1 MKRDAHL
8 LLILTTAL
16 TPVLWGT
23 TYWTT
28 SELLPPDRPMFS
40 AMLRALPIGLV
51 MAAVLR
57 TRPSGDWWWRS
68 LVLGTLNIGAFFA
81 LLFVAAYRLP
91 GGAAST
97 ITALQP
103 LFALGLGAWWL
114 AARPSRLQVGAA
126 AVGFAGVSLVIGG
139 SASGLD
145 PIGVVAALVAAVS
158 MGAGVVLTKR
168 WQPPVS
174 PLAFTAWQL
183 TAGGLVLVPLA
194 LAVEGAPPAID
205 AEAAAG
211 YAYLGVLGTGLA
223 YALWLRGIR
232 RLPVGAVSALT
243 LISPLTATTIDWVVV
258 GQSLSGS
265 QIAGAVLVLAG
276 VVAAQVGAR
285 RPQLVSNVTETVA
298 SISSVPGRTGVGTES
313 SEPSAER
320 KLPPASPRKD
330 STLPP
335 STTAVTRP
343 RVTPASSASA

>member
-1 MKRDAHL
+1 MKRDSYL
-8 LLILTTAL
+8 LLILTTAI

-28 SELLPPDRPMFS
+28 AELLPADRPMLS
-40 AMLRALPIGLV
+40 AVLRALPIGLL

-57 TRPSGDWWWRS
+57 TRPSGEWWWRS

-103 LFALGLGAWWL
+103 LFALGLAAWWL
-114 AARPSRLQVGAA
+114 AAKPNRLQLAAA

-139 SASGLD
+139 SPSGLD
-145 PIGVVAALVAAVS
+145 AIGVAAALGAALS

-174 PLAFTAWQL
+174 PLEFTAWQL

-194 LAVEGAPPAID
+194 LAVEGMPPAMD
-205 AEAAAG
+205 TEAIGG
-211 YAYLGVLGTGLA
+211 YVYLGLLGTGLA
-223 YALWLRGIR
+223 YALWLRGIA

-243 LISPLTATTIDWVVV
+243 LISPLTATAIDWIVL
-258 GQSLSGS
+258 GQALSTS
-265 QIAGAVLVLAG
+265 QLAGAVLVLGG

-285 RPQLVSNVTETVA
+285 RPGSSLRMTRRSSSRRTRDVA
-298 SISSVPGRTGVGTES
+298 AAPN
-313 SEPSAER
+313 
-320 KLPPASPRKD
+320 L
-330 STLPP
+330 
-335 STTAVTRP
+335 
-343 RVTPASSASA
+343 